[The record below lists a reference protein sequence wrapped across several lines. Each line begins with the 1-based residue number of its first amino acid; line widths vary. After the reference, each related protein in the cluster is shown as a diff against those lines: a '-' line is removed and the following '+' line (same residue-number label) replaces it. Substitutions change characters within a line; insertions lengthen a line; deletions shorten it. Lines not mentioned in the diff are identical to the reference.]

1 MSRSLEPTDA
11 RKNRKDVMKTQTL
24 LFLTFALLVVFC
36 TNMAFANDRAKT
48 NARSASRLN
57 DRVRAARAYSAPV
70 VDRTNE
76 GPNFA
81 NGAMSAPAGR

>member
-1 MSRSLEPTDA
+1 MIVPRCKNILFLNRGLSTAPGHHMSRSLEPTDA

-24 LFLTFALLVVFC
+24 
-36 TNMAFANDRAKT
+36 RAE
-48 NARSASRLN
+48 
-57 DRVRAARAYSAPV
+57 RAYSAPV